1 MSGKE
6 LVESFIA
13 EIEKGNFSY
22 AISEYLSDDFKIEFP
37 IPLPINIGKGQISMV
52 FDLVKNSV
60 PDFKLNFVFIEEN
73 ESSIKG
79 KVKFS
84 GLFKVNFS
92 IPGLSNIIPATGK
105 EINLPETNIEFKVSE
120 KINSLSLQIPNFQE
134 LIGSLMSNANMP
146 NMGNLSDMAKNA
158 GINIPF
164 KF

>member
-1 MSGKE
+1 
-6 LVESFIA
+6 
-13 EIEKGNFSY
+13 
-22 AISEYLSDDFKIEFP
+22 
-37 IPLPINIGKGQISMV
+37 MV
-52 FDLVKNSV
+52 FDLIKNSV

-73 ESSIKG
+73 EGSIKG

-92 IPGLSNIIPATGK
+92 IPGLSNIILATGK